1 MAIQQDANFE
11 KLVDHIL
18 DQIMQGKL
26 RKGERLPTERQMA
39 ESMNISRSSVREA
52 LKALE
57 AMGIA
62 NSIQGSGTYITDQ
75 PEDSINKSLCALFAL
90 TDGTLDNILQLR
102 ILLESEACRDIVHN
116 CSNAKLAVLRALAS
130 YDYTLPVAQ
139 QAPLDAR
146 FHRALVSYSQNTM
159 VKYLYN
165 TLSTL
170 MDLYRCQVL
179 TATNRLAQNELTL
192 TQHLE
197 LCAAL
202 ERRSADGAA
211 EVVRTHLLLDDMYR
225 ANLRQL
231 PCQEVQQH

>member
-102 ILLESEACRDIVHN
+102 ILLESQAFRDIVHF
-116 CSNAKLAVLRALAS
+116 SSDREIRALTELAD
-130 YDYTLPVAQ
+130 YDYNLPISDQSA
-139 QAPLDAR
+139 LDAR
-146 FHRALVSYSQNTM
+146 FHHALVSHSQNTM
-159 VKYLYN
+159 AKYLYN
-165 TLSTL
+165 TLSSL
-170 MDLYRCQVL
+170 MDIYRDRVL
-179 TATNRLAQNELTL
+179 TATFRKGENDLTREG
-192 TQHLE
+192 HLVI
-197 LCAAL
+197 CAAL
-202 ERRSADGAA
+202 ARRDAEAAA
-211 EVVRTHLLLDDMYR
+211 EALREHLDLNDIYRYSLELFPDDSM
-225 ANLRQL
+225 
-231 PCQEVQQH
+231 PSS